1 MWRRPY
7 AVGPMAEP
15 AVEFRRGD
23 RVESVA
29 RADGA
34 VVDSSGQ
41 LVAWFGDPDR
51 EAYWRS
57 AAKPLQALEVVLS
70 GAAEQFGLAAE
81 DLALIAGSHSGEAFH
96 AERVAALLKR
106 AELGE
111 DALVLAPTWPR
122 RPDAAEARRAA
133 GGGPSRL
140 THQCSGKHAGMLLA
154 ARARG
159 WPTAGYADPD
169 HPVQRAIRDRVAR
182 WSGLKFGGA
191 LHWAPD
197 GCGVPTFYGSLRQMA
212 WAYARLGDPR
222 GLEDAE
228 AAAGMV
234 VGEAMRRHPE
244 WVSGTDRLEVAL
256 ASVLEHR
263 ILAKEGAEALF
274 CAALPERGLG
284 LAIKIEDGNPR
295 AVRPVVA
302 ALLVLLGGLSEDKL
316 RVLTHWAHAERTN
329 PQGQVVGE
337 IVPVFTLKWTKEWG
351 INVKP

>member
-1 MWRRPY
+1 
-7 AVGPMAEP
+7 MAEA

-34 VVDSSGQ
+34 VVDSAGQ

-70 GAAEQFGLAAE
+70 GAAERFGLGPE

-96 AERVAALLKR
+96 AERVAALLER
-106 AELGE
+106 AGLDEE
-111 DALVLAPTWPR
+111 ALVLAPAWPR
-122 RPDAAEARRAA
+122 RAAAAEQRRAA
-133 GGGPSRL
+133 GAGPSRL

-159 WPTAGYADPD
+159 APTAGYADPD
-169 HPVQRAIRDRVAR
+169 HPVQQAIRERVAR
-182 WSGLKFGGA
+182 WSGLRLAGA
-191 LHWAPD
+191 VHLAVD

-212 WAYARLGDPR
+212 WTYARLGDPR
-222 GLEDAE
+222 GLPDAE
-228 AAAGMV
+228 AAAGLV

-244 WVSGTDRLEVAL
+244 WASGTDRLETAL
-256 ASVLEHR
+256 AEVLEHR
-263 ILAKEGAEALF
+263 IIAKEGAEALF

-284 LAIKIEDGNPR
+284 LAVKIEDGNPR

-302 ALLVLLGGLSEDKL
+302 ALLVLLGGFAEDKL
-316 RVLTHWAHAERTN
+316 RVLAGWAHPERTN
-329 PQGQVVGE
+329 PQGQTVGE
-337 IVPVFTLKWTKEWG
+337 TVPVFTLKWTKG
-351 INVKP
+351 GQG